1 MESEKNHWTKTEL
14 QIYILMLCANA
25 DMQETKEEIDIIKSK
40 VDDETFNK
48 VYEEFCADTQD
59 ESLTKIER
67 NIAMHHYSHRELNQ
81 IRKEMK
87 EVFFTDKNFKMMERN
102 LERILNNMLY

>member
-1 MESEKNHWTKTEL
+1 MKSEKNWTKNEL

-25 DMQETKEEIDIIKSK
+25 DSDETREEIDVIKSK
-40 VDDETFNK
+40 VDRETFDK
-48 VYEEFCADTQD
+48 VYKEFCCDNQD
-59 ESLTKIER
+59 ESLTKIEQ
-67 NIAMHHYSHRELNQ
+67 NIAIHHYSHRELNQ